1 MGIEDLDWRKE
12 EIKQQRQAKKLAPI
26 RHKNAIINIMLNWLY

>member
-12 EIKQQRQAKKLAPI
+12 EIKQQRQAKKLAQSATRMP
-26 RHKNAIINIMLNWLY
+26 